1 MDGRHSLVSG
11 LQSLGRHSACR
22 RFLNAGNEADATMP
36 TVKRLTLSGLFALVM
51 AGCFWRPTTVGG
63 VEPTETALPS
73 NDPVKSARVAEVH
86 ALDASMWD
94 AAMDIWRYSEP
105 GYQEFKSSKRLI
117 EFLGRHGFKIES
129 PIAGMPTA
137 FVASYGS
144 GRPVIALLAEFYAL
158 PGLSQDDSPVQKARP
173 DSNYGHGCGHHLFG
187 VASASAAIAL
197 ASQMKAGKIQGTVR
211 VFGCPAEEGGSAKVF
226 MARDGYF
233 DDCDAALHWHPDDE
247 NVAGNRGAISRI
259 AAKFCF
265 HGQSAHAA
273 SAPEQGR
280 SALDAVELTNHAVQL
295 LREHV
300 PDSTRIHHVITY
312 GGDAPNVVPN
322 YAEVYYY
329 IRHPDSR
336 TLRGLYERLVKC
348 AKAGALATE
357 TRLEIDH
364 QGGTVEMLPNTVLSE
379 IGTRNLIE
387 QNDQKVLPDE
397 MEFFARLQ
405 QTLPAP
411 MPLESLGS
419 VKQQN
424 DSKGRGSTD
433 VSDVSWVTPTT
444 GFAVACWLPGT
455 PGHSWQAVAC
465 GAQPLARRGMNLA
478 ARTLA
483 TTAFELFENPKH
495 LRAANQELERRLG
508 SRKYEPLIGAEQTPP
523 LDYRK

>member
-1 MDGRHSLVSG
+1 
-11 LQSLGRHSACR
+11 
-22 RFLNAGNEADATMP
+22 
-36 TVKRLTLSGLFALVM
+36 
-51 AGCFWRPTTVGG
+51 
-63 VEPTETALPS
+63 
-73 NDPVKSARVAEVH
+73 
-86 ALDASMWD
+86 
-94 AAMDIWRYSEP
+94 
-105 GYQEFKSSKRLI
+105 
-117 EFLGRHGFKIES
+117 
-129 PIAGMPTA
+129 MPTA
-137 FVASYGS
+137 FVASYGD
-144 GRPVIALLAEFYAL
+144 GQPVIALLAEFDAL
-158 PGLSQDDSPVQKARP
+158 PGLSQDDSPMQNARP
-173 DSNYGHGCGHHLFG
+173 DSKYGHGCGHHLFG
-187 VASASAAIAL
+187 VASASAAVAL
-197 ASQMKAGKIQGTVR
+197 ARQIKAGKIRGTIR
-211 VFGCPAEEGGSAKVF
+211 VYGCPAEEGGSAKVF

-233 DDCDAALHWHPDDE
+233 DDCDAALHWHPDDQH
-247 NVAGNRGAISRI
+247 VAGNRGAIARI
-259 AAKFCF
+259 AAKFRF

-300 PDSTRIHHVITY
+300 PDSTRIHHVITF

-387 QNDQKVLPDE
+387 QNGQKILPGE
-397 MEFFARLQ
+397 MEFVARLQ
-405 QTLPAP
+405 QTLPIQL
-411 MPLESLGS
+411 PLETLGN
-419 VKQQN
+419 VTQQN

-444 GFAVACWLPGT
+444 GFAVACWVPGT

-483 TTAFELFENPKH
+483 TTAYELFNDPER
-495 LRAANQELERRLG
+495 LQAAKQELDRRLG
-508 SRKYEPLIGAEQTPP
+508 DRKYEPLIGAGQSPP